1 MNNVNPRNLIK
12 RFVERQTVVVLIL
25 ITLVAVSC
33 NEGGLLGLEV
43 QPDGQ
48 YDTITLTD
56 SFSVRAFTLEGER
69 QRSDEAQSYI
79 GHLQS
84 PEFGSTESALIVNFS
99 LITGNTV
106 ISLSGYSVDSV
117 VLHLRPNQIYGVPQD
132 EMPIDI
138 FRVNEVLDVDVDYFS
153 DFIPETETMAITQAV
168 LKYPR
173 QLKPTDTINVDGE
186 AEPFQFRIPLDIATG
201 QELLN
206 HLIDSDG
213 LEDTEA
219 FQNVYEG
226 LMIKP
231 TPGGLAAEA
240 TGAIYS
246 MALLTGESGIRVY
259 VSNDT
264 ERETLKFPINSK
276 CARINQY
283 QHDYQNSLAETYLND
298 SKDND
303 DLLFVQGLSGL
314 RSEVHIPGL
323 YNFGALNNTAIAK
336 AILKFEL
343 SDKQNAFLGNSFQ
356 LFLLDLDADN
366 LESLTLDYVYSPGR
380 SGGRYDEES
389 NGYEFDITRHV
400 QRIVDA
406 ARSGED
412 VNYGLRL
419 HAQVPVLNGNDTAHN
434 IIRGLDNI
442 AVKLYHTDL
451 NN

>member
-1 MNNVNPRNLIK
+1 MNYIITSKLIQ

-25 ITLVAVSC
+25 ISIGTIGC
-33 NEGGLLGLEV
+33 KDDGLLGLEV

-48 YDTITLTD
+48 YDTLTLTD
-56 SFSVRAFTLEGER
+56 TFSVRAFTLEGER

-79 GHLQS
+79 GRLQS

-132 EMPIDI
+132 EVPIDI
-138 FRVNEVLDVDVDYFS
+138 FRVNEVLDVDGDYFS
-153 DFIPETETMAITQAV
+153 DFIPETQTMAIAEAI

-173 QLKPTDTINVDGE
+173 QLIPTDTINVDGE

-206 HLIDSDG
+206 HLIDPVG
-213 LEDTEA
+213 PEDTEA
-219 FQNVYEG
+219 FQNVFEG

-264 ERETLKFPINSK
+264 ERETLEFPINSK

-434 IIRGLDNI
+434 IIQGLDNI